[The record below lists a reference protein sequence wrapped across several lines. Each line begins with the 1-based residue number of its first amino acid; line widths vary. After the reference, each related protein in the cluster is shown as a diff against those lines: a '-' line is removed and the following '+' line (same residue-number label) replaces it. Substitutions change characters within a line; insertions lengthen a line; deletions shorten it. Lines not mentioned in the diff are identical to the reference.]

1 MQQRIGV
8 GQQKP
13 VVLAVQ
19 GAYLF
24 VDVIEQLQFVEVL
37 QREAATVYRAIL
49 LRAESFRI
57 LKQGYQA
64 GFGKAD
70 NLVLARRCLGS
81 PVPGV
86 RQAVL
91 QGGIQNILIRQ
102 PSVAQLAEIAAYA
115 ACTAFQVFGH
125 KGMAFQLAF
134 ELVVEAF
141 HLLQCI
147 GLHFTQYVAIELYCF
162 GRAQLEPQSFAAF
175 YVAFVENVPSEAFY
189 FVGHIPAFVIGNA
202 LVDVVQQ
209 PGQYRRRGGELFNHA
224 VYGIAQHLGVVQFDV
239 QVGAEFQFA
248 GKVAHDRLEKRV
260 DCLHAE
266 AAVVVQHILQCHSG
280 ALAQLPVG
288 KRGGFRLL
296 CQIFFDTFQVG
307 IRCGVF
313 LPDAVELRQDALFHF
328 RRSLVGKG
336 HGKYLPVGAGIEHQ
350 KLDVFHCQ
358 CEGLARTG

>member
-19 GAYLF
+19 GAYFF

-37 QREAATVYRAIL
+37 QREAATVYRAVL

-57 LKQGYQA
+57 LKQRYQA

-91 QGGIQNILIRQ
+91 QGGIQDILIRQ

-134 ELVVEAF
+134 KLVVEAF

-147 GLHFTQYVAIELYCF
+147 GLHFAQYVAIELYRF

-202 LVDVVQQ
+202 FVDVVQQ
-209 PGQYRRRGGELFNHA
+209 PGQYGRRGGELFNHA
-224 VYGIAQHLGVVQFDV
+224 VYGIAQHLGVVQLDV

-260 DCLHAE
+260 DCFHAE
-266 AAVVVQHILQCHSG
+266 AAVVVQHIL
-280 ALAQLPVG
+280 
-288 KRGGFRLL
+288 
-296 CQIFFDTFQVG
+296 
-307 IRCGVF
+307 
-313 LPDAVELRQDALFHF
+313 
-328 RRSLVGKG
+328 
-336 HGKYLPVGAGIEHQ
+336 
-350 KLDVFHCQ
+350 
-358 CEGLARTG
+358 